1 MLLCSFLGDTDS
13 RPLTV
18 AQFRALSRRGEAEF
32 GGDPTGNV
40 TEELLCR
47 WGYEQSEAARIVG
60 LLNREALLDRYLRG
74 SEKLG
79 VRLLARISPDYPD
92 AVSRNLRW
100 EAPPVLALWGNE
112 ALLNTRCMALVGSR
126 EPTEAAAS
134 FAREA
139 GRQMAR
145 QGFTLVSGNARG
157 CDRLAAEACLTA
169 GGRVIAVVADELFRQ
184 CQGIRPENILYIS
197 EMGYDLPFTSAR
209 ALSRNRVIHV
219 LGEKVFAVEPRHKI
233 GGTWAGTAE
242 NLRKGWS
249 PVFVARSQ
257 APGTLALR
265 DLGATPIGQEALSN
279 LDGLEPAQMQLF

>member
-1 MLLCSFLGDTDS
+1 MLLCSVLGDPDS

-18 AQFRALSRRGEAEF
+18 AQFRALSRRAEAEF
-32 GGDPTGNV
+32 GGDPGVNV

-47 WGYEQSEAARIVG
+47 WGYAQEEAARIVG
-60 LLNREALLDRYLRG
+60 LLNREALLDRYLRRA
-74 SEKLG
+74 EALG
-79 VRLLARISPDYPD
+79 VTLLTRISPNYPQTI
-92 AVSRNLRW
+92 SRALRW
-100 EAPPVLALWGNE
+100 EAPTVLALWGNE

-157 CDRLAAEACLTA
+157 CDRLAAEACQAA
-169 GGRVIAVVADELFRQ
+169 GGKVIAVVSDELTNH
-184 CQGIRPENILYIS
+184 CGGSKPENCLYIS
-197 EMGYDLPFTSAR
+197 EMGYDLPFTAAR

-219 LGEKVFAVEPRHKI
+219 LGEKVFSVEPRHKI

-257 APGTLALR
+257 APGTLALQ
-265 DLGATPIGQEALSN
+265 DLGATPVGQEALSDLN
-279 LDGLEPAQMQLF
+279 RLEPAQMQFF